1 MKVVTLPLV
10 IAGFLSLTGLASYA
24 ASTTTHTD
32 VMRMQTS
39 VLVAD
44 AHEVWTRGKVVR
56 VSAARGKV
64 TIEHERIKNLDMMG
78 MTMPFTV
85 EVATLLDGLEV
96 GDIIEFVAAMNGD
109 ELILKN
115 LRKPAS

>member
-1 MKVVTLPLV
+1 MKVVTLPV
-10 IAGFLSLTGLASYA
+10 IVAGLLSVTGLASHA
-24 ASTTTHTD
+24 ATTATHSGVERID
-32 VMRMQTS
+32 NS
-39 VLVAD
+39 IIVAD

-64 TIEHERIKNLDMMG
+64 TIEHEPIKNLDMMA

-85 EVATLLDGLEV
+85 EVATLLEGLEV

-109 ELILKN
+109 ELVLKS